1 MSWEEIQRTPRT
13 ILEGI
18 LMSLMEYNV
27 LHSMDGYTDK
37 DVGEMA
43 KNKPEVRSHY
53 VRYLEKK
60 RKYYKG
66 AKNTKQVVSRLNIGG
81 IKNVGIS
88 RNPFYGWSRFTINFT
103 SRFTI

>member
-1 MSWEEIQRTPRT
+1 MSEAPEPVLLFVPLMKELGMSWEEIQRTPRT

-37 DVGEMA
+37 DIGEMA
-43 KNKPEVRSHY
+43 KNKPEERSHY

-66 AKNTKQVVSRLNIGG
+66 AQNTNKSFQGLI
-81 IKNVGIS
+81 
-88 RNPFYGWSRFTINFT
+88 
-103 SRFTI
+103 